1 MKGLILAGGSGTRL
15 RPITKYLNKHLFP
28 VYNKPMILFP
38 IETMKSVGVKDIV
51 IVTDRFNGDKL
62 VEFLGSGVELGVN
75 LTYKFQEKPDGI
87 ANAIKL
93 SESLIGNENAIV
105 ILGDNIVFD
114 DLSKEVLN
122 FRGGCQ
128 VFLKRV
134 VDPDRFGVAKFGP
147 NGNIIDIV
155 EKPIHPPSEYAVT
168 GIYIMDN
175 SVFRKIE
182 LCSLSARGE
191 MEISDVLRH
200 YILEEEITFKVLEN
214 VWIDAGTFESLFE
227 ASKFVRDLE
236 KNKG

>member
-114 DLSKEVLN
+114 D
-122 FRGGCQ
+122 
-128 VFLKRV
+128 
-134 VDPDRFGVAKFGP
+134 
-147 NGNIIDIV
+147 
-155 EKPIHPPSEYAVT
+155 
-168 GIYIMDN
+168 
-175 SVFRKIE
+175 
-182 LCSLSARGE
+182 
-191 MEISDVLRH
+191 
-200 YILEEEITFKVLEN
+200 
-214 VWIDAGTFESLFE
+214 
-227 ASKFVRDLE
+227 
-236 KNKG
+236 